1 MNPGSNECSIYNCIA
16 TANHK
21 RDEMNK
27 PPYNIDMQLCD
38 AHFQRYSNKLKNAGS
53 MVPEYFKFDT
63 GGGLNIAGI
72 LANALAGL
80 SSPDKGKHLISI
92 LQLVDNQDHTANI
105 TNLIK
110 QAPKQQT
117 DLAPRMSSMK
127 NSSELNT
134 FMTTGWWADFLKE
147 VKVSKPQN
155 FMKILMRLSNDVS
168 HITEANILSR
178 AVGAVRD
185 VVSNKPNSMA
195 GRGKNALAAKTAV
208 AAVCELYDELIDKI
222 LAKRKLSI
230 KSLPALLEIFT
241 RYISPILKVKR
252 AYDHADAEQQSNGDQ
267 KLRDDILN
275 SYQTIVT
282 LQRDLKILRL

>member
-1 MNPGSNECSIYNCIA
+1 
-16 TANHK
+16 
-21 RDEMNK
+21 
-27 PPYNIDMQLCD
+27 
-38 AHFQRYSNKLKNAGS
+38 
-53 MVPEYFKFDT
+53 
-63 GGGLNIAGI
+63 
-72 LANALAGL
+72 
-80 SSPDKGKHLISI
+80 
-92 LQLVDNQDHTANI
+92 
-105 TNLIK
+105 
-110 QAPKQQT
+110 
-117 DLAPRMSSMK
+117 
-127 NSSELNT
+127 
-134 FMTTGWWADFLKE
+134 
-147 VKVSKPQN
+147 
-155 FMKILMRLSNDVS
+155 
-168 HITEANILSR
+168 
-178 AVGAVRD
+178 
-185 VVSNKPNSMA
+185 MA

>member
-1 MNPGSNECSIYNCIA
+1 MNPGSNECYIANCMN
-16 TANHK
+16 TVVHK
-21 RDEMNK
+21 RDVMNR
-27 PPYNIDMQLCD
+27 PPYNIDIELCD

-53 MVPEYFKFDT
+53 VVPEYFKFDT

-80 SSPDKGKHLISI
+80 TSPDKGKHLISI

-178 AVGAVRD
+178 D
-185 VVSNKPNSMA
+185 VVSNKPKSMA